1 MELLAK
7 KKGGKLVVQNL
18 QRVGLTEED
27 AGMAADAV
35 VTPEDSQ
42 KKKMTKSQAFQGPPI
57 TPSILFTTKHLPSLD
72 VVNFSLLFA
81 KVYVLVC
88 GITFSSFLQHLTSL
102 DR

>member
-35 VTPEDSQ
+35 VTPEDS
-42 KKKMTKSQAFQGPPI
+42 KK
-57 TPSILFTTKHLPSLD
+57 
-72 VVNFSLLFA
+72 
-81 KVYVLVC
+81 
-88 GITFSSFLQHLTSL
+88 
-102 DR
+102 RR